1 MIGIAVSISA
11 AAMGMIPFV
20 WSLVFTT
27 VISVLWS
34 LIRQETSVPLAV
46 VFMLGY
52 AAYETFIF

>member
-46 VFMLGY
+46 VFMLRY
-52 AAYETFIF
+52 AAYET